1 MTPQLLWTGRTSSGG
16 VMAKTLTAARD
27 SGMAESP
34 CMSSASASGSPVP
47 RLASLDQFRGYTV
60 AAMFLVNF
68 TGGYAATPAIL
79 RHHNTW
85 CSFAD
90 TVMPQFF
97 LAVGMALRLV
107 MLREEARHGRA
118 AAMRRGVKRG
128 LVLMLLGF
136 LWYLP
141 AVDFK
146 SWESLT
152 AAPPG
157 ELFRNLFLTD
167 VFQAL
172 THIGLT
178 SLWVL
183 PVITGSARRRILF
196 ALASAGLHVWLS
208 HAFWYETLHRWR
220 TIDGGSLGFLT
231 WTIPLIAGSLAY
243 DVVQSAKPK
252 QIAPILTW
260 GAVLMAAG
268 YGLAC
273 LTQGGVLAAPPFLR
287 PWHPVDMWT
296 MSQRAGSVTYLTFSA
311 GFALAVYAFFVWWS
325 DRRGHSLVLFT
336 DLGRNALAAY
346 LLHSMVMNLTE
357 RVGPKDSPFWW
368 AALLSTAGFLLSWQA
383 TRWCNAKGLYLR
395 L

>member
-1 MTPQLLWTGRTSSGG
+1 
-16 VMAKTLTAARD
+16 
-27 SGMAESP
+27 
-34 CMSSASASGSPVP
+34 MSSASASGSSAP

-68 TGGYAATPAIL
+68 LGGYAATPAVL
-79 RHHNTW
+79 RHHHTW

-97 LAVGMALRLV
+97 FAVGMALRLV
-107 MLREEARHGRA
+107 MLREEARHGHRA
-118 AAMRRGVKRG
+118 ALRRGVKRG
-128 LVLMLLGF
+128 LVLMLVGF

-141 AVDFK
+141 GAAFK
-146 SWESLT
+146 SWDSL
-152 AAPPG
+152 ASAPPG
-157 ELFRNLFLTD
+157 ELFRNLFLTEA
-167 VFQAL
+167 FQAL
-172 THIGLT
+172 THIGAT

-183 PVITGSARRRILF
+183 PVITRSARWRVVY

-208 HAFWYETLHRWR
+208 HAFWYDTLHRWR

-243 DVVQSAKPK
+243 DAVQSARPGTISAIMK
-252 QIAPILTW
+252 W
-260 GAVLMAAG
+260 GVVLMGAG

-273 LTQGGVLAAPPFLR
+273 LTQGGVVAAPPFVP
-287 PWHPVDMWT
+287 PWHPADMWT
-296 MSQRAGSVTYLTFSA
+296 MSQRAGSVSYLTFSA
-311 GFALAVYAFFVWWS
+311 GFSLAVYAFFVWWS
-325 DRRGHSLVLFT
+325 DRRGRSLVLFT

-346 LLHSMVMNLTE
+346 LLHSMVMNVTE
-357 RVGPKDSPFWW
+357 RVGPKDSPLWW
-368 AALLSTAGFLLSWQA
+368 AVALSTAGFLLSWQA